1 MSHISKIELE
11 VKDLGI
17 LGEACT
23 RLGLEFLK
31 NKKSFQWY
39 GKEAASDHAIMVP
52 GANYEIGVVK
62 KDGLYELNCDY
73 YDRNLEKVI
82 GSQGGLL
89 KQAYA
94 VIKTRVEARK
104 KGYSVLEQQ
113 TENSIKLHIRVS
125 S

>member
-17 LGEACT
+17 LGQACSE
-23 RLGLEFLK
+23 LGLQLIRNRRTFR
-31 NKKSFQWY
+31 WY
-39 GKEAASDHAIMVP
+39 GKESPCDHAIRVP
-52 GANYEIGVVK
+52 GANYEIGVTQRN
-62 KDGLYELNCDY
+62 DLFELNCDF

-94 VIKTRVEARK
+94 VIKTRIEARK
-104 KGYSVLEQQ
+104 KGYSVLERK
-113 TENSIKLHIRVS
+113 TENSIKLHVRIS
-125 S
+125 